1 MTSESARR
9 TRLATREEEDPIR
22 PEEETVASAVP
33 PGRLRHVGS
42 MGLALGL
49 ALFTTILLYRG
60 IREVAAAL
68 AVAGVG
74 VLGVALFHLAPMLA
88 DAIGWRRLLAGPAQP
103 SVWAM
108 VRARWIGEAVNGLL
122 PVLQIGGN
130 VVKAGLVARTGVP
143 GARAGAS
150 VVVDVTLV
158 VTSQVCFTLL
168 GVGIFASHLGGGE
181 LWPTAATGAVLMAFA
196 LGGFYAVQRGGAF
209 ARLARG
215 VERMGRGQWTSLVAS
230 GAALDHAIVE
240 LYADRR
246 AVAVAWAWHLVSWLV
261 GVGEVWLAL
270 RCLGHPVHLADAVL
284 LESLGQAVRAAAFAV
299 PGALGIQEGGFLALG
314 SALGIPPTTAL
325 ALSLVKRVRE
335 IVLGVPGLAFW
346 QLGMSSIQERERC

>member
-1 MTSESARR
+1 
-9 TRLATREEEDPIR
+9 
-22 PEEETVASAVP
+22 
-33 PGRLRHVGS
+33 

-60 IREVAAAL
+60 LREVAAAL
-68 AVAGVG
+68 AVAGAG
-74 VLGVALFHLAPMLA
+74 VFGVALFHVAPLIA
-88 DAIGWRRLLAGPAQP
+88 DALGWRRLLAGPTQP
-103 SVWAM
+103 SIWTM

-130 VVKAGLVARTGVP
+130 VVKAGLVARAGVP
-143 GARAGAS
+143 GPCAGAS

-158 VTSQVCFTLL
+158 VTSQVCFTVL
-168 GVGIFASHLGGGE
+168 GVIIFAAHLGGGE
-181 LWPTAATGAVLMAFA
+181 LWPAAATGAVLMACA

-209 ARLARG
+209 ERLARG
-215 VERMGRGQWTSLVAS
+215 VQRMGRGQWTSLVAN
-230 GAALDHAIVE
+230 GAALDDAIGA

-246 AVAVAWAWHLVSWLV
+246 AVAAAWAWHLASWLV

-270 RCLGHPVHLADAVL
+270 RCLGHPVALADAVL

-335 IVLGVPGLAFW
+335 IVLGAPGLAAW
-346 QLGMSSIQERERC
+346 QFGTSPVGEREQCR